1 MNFEQIQLDIINSSA
16 SNQLVSAGAGSG
28 KTTVMIEKIANLI
41 TEKNVPVS
49 SLLVVTFT
57 VLAATEMKQRLEA
70 KLKQKLEDCD
80 ADKSLTPQQIE
91 EKKHDIL
98 SKIDQIQ
105 TASIDTIDG
114 FNSKTIKKY
123 FYELELNPNVEIISD
138 TTRDY
143 YINRAMKKAIETI
156 SNDKNKINILL
167 DLFGGNAR
175 NLKNLEQQI
184 VDTFNNIINLEDYV
198 AFVQN
203 AKNEYLTNE
212 KSEQIVNE
220 FIIKRV
226 NDLQKMLR
234 GAVGGYPDDVLT
246 KINVNIEELSK
257 VNMALTLKSNL
268 IGLNQINLS
277 TFTPK
282 QTKEYPDLT
291 DVNVEIKDFKEF
303 VKKLSDAGIDENYD
317 LHNEQIATYFGYVC
331 DLLELFMQ
339 NYQAIKTKNN
349 LMDFND
355 LSRKMLELLSNE
367 RVRQELQQKYD
378 YIFIDE
384 YQDVNPLQDKIM
396 SLIAG
401 KQTQV
406 FTVGDIKQ
414 SIYGFRGSS
423 PEWFLEKY
431 NKFKQNQNFG
441 TAFDMNI
448 NYRSNPVVLQF
459 INEIF
464 VSLMTT
470 YTADIDYK
478 GSAQILPRRQDIID
492 EKPAILLVNTDNEK
506 SVTNGVYSVK
516 NDIQTNQAN
525 PKTYEA
531 ALVVKTIT
539 ELINTPFY
547 DANIKQTRPLTYK
560 DFAILTRSTNDENS
574 QILIEMLRQC
584 DIPVNL
590 NNKLESST
598 SEGVKL
604 LLSILKCVNLTAD
617 DVDYLTAFLALTDLQ
632 LDDIMTMR
640 DTEKSLI
647 DDLKNNMSNQQVALG
662 FNKINK
668 IRLQSYACDN
678 TQLINY
684 ILNQMQVKNYLLA
697 TKFGGKEI
705 KLVQQFIDSLG
716 VENNLSLTEFI
727 TVIETNISR
736 GNDYLDMDKE
746 DSVTFETIHKSKG
759 LEYPV
764 VILFNS
770 SKTFSYLRDHDDISF
785 NADLGLGVNFYDTIN
800 RQKGYS
806 LPKYAIKIMNN
817 SKGYKE
823 EMRLLYVALTRAKN
837 KLFITGQ
844 YSKKALADKIKKTSY
859 TNMILSCY
867 QSAILAGRT
876 DFNLCEFKFFDDVEH
891 NTISFDEKPPVV
903 QLLGG
908 DFVYPNQQ
916 KFGITIKNS
925 VTGLNTQQTEQ
936 QHFDT
941 KAYLTPQ
948 VQYETNQDKALIGTH
963 YHKALEL
970 LDLTKPYIKNSDF
983 EDVDYSKIKMAYDKL
998 SPLVKNAKS
1007 IKKEADFMMY
1017 LPYNQIVKNSDID
1030 DNVLVQGVLDML
1042 IEYED
1047 HFDIVDYKF
1056 SNLKASILKQKY
1068 AEQLNL
1074 YKLAVEFSFNKPV
1087 EHLFIYSINA
1097 GELI

>member
-80 ADKSLTPQQIE
+80 NDKSLTPQQIE

-226 NDLQKMLR
+226 LDLQKILR

-246 KINVNIEELSK
+246 KINANIEELSK
-257 VNMALTLKSNL
+257 VNMVLTLKSNL

-431 NKFKQNQNFG
+431 NKFKQNQNLG

-470 YTADIDYK
+470 YTA
-478 GSAQILPRRQDIID
+478 
-492 EKPAILLVNTDNEK
+492 
-506 SVTNGVYSVK
+506 VY
-516 NDIQTNQAN
+516 
-525 PKTYEA
+525 
-531 ALVVKTIT
+531 
-539 ELINTPFY
+539 
-547 DANIKQTRPLTYK
+547 
-560 DFAILTRSTNDENS
+560 
-574 QILIEMLRQC
+574 
-584 DIPVNL
+584 
-590 NNKLESST
+590 
-598 SEGVKL
+598 
-604 LLSILKCVNLTAD
+604 
-617 DVDYLTAFLALTDLQ
+617 
-632 LDDIMTMR
+632 IMWCC
-640 DTEKSLI
+640 SLCFHCCNC
-647 DDLKNNMSNQQVALG
+647 LMG
-662 FNKINK
+662 
-668 IRLQSYACDN
+668 
-678 TQLINY
+678 
-684 ILNQMQVKNYLLA
+684 
-697 TKFGGKEI
+697 
-705 KLVQQFIDSLG
+705 
-716 VENNLSLTEFI
+716 
-727 TVIETNISR
+727 
-736 GNDYLDMDKE
+736 
-746 DSVTFETIHKSKG
+746 
-759 LEYPV
+759 
-764 VILFNS
+764 
-770 SKTFSYLRDHDDISF
+770 
-785 NADLGLGVNFYDTIN
+785 
-800 RQKGYS
+800 
-806 LPKYAIKIMNN
+806 
-817 SKGYKE
+817 
-823 EMRLLYVALTRAKN
+823 
-837 KLFITGQ
+837 
-844 YSKKALADKIKKTSY
+844 
-859 TNMILSCY
+859 
-867 QSAILAGRT
+867 
-876 DFNLCEFKFFDDVEH
+876 
-891 NTISFDEKPPVV
+891 
-903 QLLGG
+903 
-908 DFVYPNQQ
+908 
-916 KFGITIKNS
+916 
-925 VTGLNTQQTEQ
+925 
-936 QHFDT
+936 
-941 KAYLTPQ
+941 
-948 VQYETNQDKALIGTH
+948 
-963 YHKALEL
+963 
-970 LDLTKPYIKNSDF
+970 
-983 EDVDYSKIKMAYDKL
+983 
-998 SPLVKNAKS
+998 
-1007 IKKEADFMMY
+1007 
-1017 LPYNQIVKNSDID
+1017 
-1030 DNVLVQGVLDML
+1030 
-1042 IEYED
+1042 
-1047 HFDIVDYKF
+1047 
-1056 SNLKASILKQKY
+1056 
-1068 AEQLNL
+1068 
-1074 YKLAVEFSFNKPV
+1074 
-1087 EHLFIYSINA
+1087 
-1097 GELI
+1097 